1 MHVNNF
7 DISFVTHDD
16 EVFSINVQ
24 EFRDSFRLA
33 EADKSFLSAA
43 KVIDLDNIRF
53 SNKPGL
59 QQFANVL

>member
-7 DISFVTHDD
+7 DVSFVTHDD

-24 EFRDSFRLA
+24 EFWDSFRLA